1 MPQRTGKLLQG
12 WERSLTLYVRQLA
25 WLHTAPKPK
34 PIKSKTMQPIQVKTV
49 TRLAQLQADGIT
61 PDLPAAGPAHYLVG
75 HLFEAGPVSVGGMG
89 PSPIDWAV
97 IEKWQSATSI
107 RLNAWEKRML
117 RTLSCTFV
125 GAQQEAADPDC
136 PAPYT
141 AAPTPQRRAAVE
153 RKLRAAM
160 SARATRTK
168 PKH

>member
-1 MPQRTGKLLQG
+1 
-12 WERSLTLYVRQLA
+12 
-25 WLHTAPKPK
+25 
-34 PIKSKTMQPIQVKTV
+34 
-49 TRLAQLQADGIT
+49 
-61 PDLPAAGPAHYLVG
+61 VG

-89 PSPIDWAV
+89 PSPISWTDIAQ
-97 IEKWQSATSI
+97 WQSATAVH
-107 RLNAWEKRML
+107 LNAWEKRTL
-117 RTLSCTFV
+117 RNLSCTWV
-125 GAQQEAADPDC
+125 GAQQEAADTDC